1 MTVLAMA
8 ITLPP
13 TSRLAPFLELHLVR
27 RGHACRNNLILY
39 TIGLAPLTDSL
50 GYRGNCYRI
59 RKTLTIV
66 NASVASISFANRA
79 KKGALHMTTSF
90 VPQSSAISNM
100 LARSWWV
107 VLIRGALAVVFG
119 LLVVFFPGQAM
130 LSLILLFA
138 AYMVLDGISSL
149 IAAVRA
155 IRAQHDW
162 GLLLLQAAASLITAA
177 VAIFWPAITMVV
189 FVLITAAWAIVSGCL
204 MLASA
209 FRLTE
214 KKQWWLVASGGLSLL
229 YGILTIIAPLIGAL
243 VLTWWIG
250 AYALVLGVFL
260 IMLSLSLRSR
270 YLRTDGARV
279 LV

>member
-90 VPQSSAISNM
+90 VPQSS
-100 LARSWWV
+100 
-107 VLIRGALAVVFG
+107 AVVFG

-270 YLRTDGARV
+270 YLRTDGATV